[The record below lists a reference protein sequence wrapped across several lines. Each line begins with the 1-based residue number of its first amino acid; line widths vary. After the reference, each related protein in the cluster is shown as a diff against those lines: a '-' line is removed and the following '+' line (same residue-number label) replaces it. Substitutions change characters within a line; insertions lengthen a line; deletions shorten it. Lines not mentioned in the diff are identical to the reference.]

1 MDSAYN
7 RTILDSVA
15 SMSNVLKRLKYVIDR
30 KSIETIYFSFIRPKL
45 EYASHIWD
53 NCSKRDS
60 DLLEKFQLDIAR
72 LLTGARKGTS
82 HQALYRET
90 NWQLLANRRKT
101 AKLKSIMKMENHE
114 CPEYLESLLPA
125 KIGSVRPTSRS
136 ADNFIIPK
144 SRTETFKRSFI
155 PSSIKLYNELNHD
168 KRNYGHLKET
178 NRSKSCELYNFGN
191 RNNKH
196 MCYVLL
202 MHLNS
207 FLIFLILKFV
217 LVYLKDTCI

>member
-1 MDSAYN
+1 MDSARTVHI

-15 SMSNVLKRLKYVIDR
+15 SISNVLKRLKYVIDR

-101 AKLKSIMKMENHE
+101 AKLKSTCIMKIENHE

-155 PSSIKLYNELNHD
+155 PSSIKLYNELDHD

-178 NRSKSCELYNFGN
+178 KG
-191 RNNKH
+191 
-196 MCYVLL
+196 
-202 MHLNS
+202 LNHVNYIT
-207 FLIFLILKFV
+207 LEIEI
-217 LVYLKDTCI
+217 II